1 MYAINGVGK
10 GLIMTKYSI
19 LYKFTQ
25 GMHFHQSMFV
35 YSVENV
41 VLRKCCCLAYWICI
55 SKIMNLYCIN
65 ISKICKIEETEKR
78 GIRIK
83 TVAEKTSE
91 FVFEV

>member
-1 MYAINGVGK
+1 MYAIIGVGN
-10 GLIMTKYSI
+10 GLIMTKYSV

-25 GMHFHQSMFV
+25 GMHFYQSMFV
-35 YSVENV
+35 YNVENV
-41 VLRKCCCLAYWICI
+41 VLRQCCCLAYWNSI

-78 GIRIK
+78 GISIK